1 MPKKITKRLFCFG
14 LGYSVQHLAATLPS
28 DEWHIA
34 GTVRSAE
41 ARDRLSDNAWNVY
54 LFDGTAPL
62 ENAAELLKGTTHL
75 IASAP
80 PSTNGDPVLQH
91 HSSEIAGLKCLAWMG
106 YLSTTGVYG
115 NRYGDWVDETSSRTP
130 SSPRGQKRVDAED
143 GWLKLW
149 RDMKVP
155 VHLFRLAGIY
165 GPGRSALD
173 AVQQGRARR
182 VIKKDQV
189 FSRIHLDDIATVL
202 QASMYDPKP
211 GRAYNLCDDEP
222 APPQDV
228 ITEACRLLD
237 VDPPP
242 EIPFEEADLSE
253 MARGFYSDNKRVS
266 NERIKNELG
275 VALAWP
281 NYREGLKG
289 LIS

>member
-1 MPKKITKRLFCFG
+1 MPKKIVKRLFCFG
-14 LGYSVQHLAATLPS
+14 LGYSVQHLAATLPTT
-28 DEWHIA
+28 EWHIA
-34 GTVRSAE
+34 GTVRTAE
-41 ARDRLSDNAWNVY
+41 ARDRLSDNAWDVY
-54 LFDGTAPL
+54 LFDGTSPL
-62 ENAAELLKGTTHL
+62 ENSAELLKGTTHL
-75 IASAP
+75 IDSAP
-80 PSTNGDPVLQH
+80 PSTNGDPVLRH
-91 HSSEIAGLKCLAWMG
+91 HSSEISDLKGLAWLG

-115 NRYGDWVDETSSRTP
+115 NRQGDWVDETSSRTP
-130 SSPRGQKRVDAED
+130 SGPRGQKRVDAED

-149 RDMKVP
+149 HDMKVP
-155 VHLFRLAGIY
+155 AHLFRLAGIY

-173 AVQQGRARR
+173 TVQQGRARR
-182 VIKKDQV
+182 LIKKDQV
-189 FSRIHLDDIATVL
+189 FSRIHVDDIATVL
-202 QASMYDPKP
+202 RASMYTPNP

-242 EIPFEEADLSE
+242 ETPFKEADLSE
-253 MARGFYSDNKRVS
+253 MARSFYSDNKRVS
-266 NERIKNELG
+266 NKRIKNELG